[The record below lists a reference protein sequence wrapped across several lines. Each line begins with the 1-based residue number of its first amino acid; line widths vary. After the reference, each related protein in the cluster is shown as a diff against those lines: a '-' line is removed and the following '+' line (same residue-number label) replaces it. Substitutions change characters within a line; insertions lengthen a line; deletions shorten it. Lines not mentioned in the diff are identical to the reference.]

1 MKRSSL
7 FSAPTC
13 AAAGNHDDRRKKVRI
28 PVAATL
34 LCARELMKPN
44 RAKFAAIENAISQTK
59 FMLDRISEVLTLR
72 RQGCPAGLL
81 SHLGL

>member
-1 MKRSSL
+1 M
-7 FSAPTC
+7 
-13 AAAGNHDDRRKKVRI
+13 
-28 PVAATL
+28 
-34 LCARELMKPN
+34 EPN